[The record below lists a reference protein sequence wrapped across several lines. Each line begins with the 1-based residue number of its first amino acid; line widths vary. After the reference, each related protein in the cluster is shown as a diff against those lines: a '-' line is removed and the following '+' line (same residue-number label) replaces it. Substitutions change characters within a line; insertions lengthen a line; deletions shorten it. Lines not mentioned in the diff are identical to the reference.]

1 MKEKTKKEIL
11 VSVKKTYN
19 SIAEDFSETRK
30 MHWHEFEDFLK
41 YIKNNDTIVDLG
53 CGNGRLYHFLKDKR
67 KIKYL
72 GIDNSKKLLEEAKKI
87 GKKETAKLKASTSKL
102 KTSTSKFIEG
112 DLLKIPAR
120 SASTCVLACI
130 AAFHHLP
137 SPELREKSLKE
148 MHRILRKNGKLILT
162 VWNLLEQKKYKK
174 EVRKAVL
181 KWLTTL
187 GKYEK
192 RGLLIPWGDEKIPR
206 YYYAFKQKEIEK
218 LLKPHF
224 KIIEKK
230 VGKNLI
236 YICEKL

>member
-11 VSVKKTYN
+11 ISVKKTYN

-53 CGNGRLYHFLKDKR
+53 CGNGRLYSFIKGKR
-67 KIKYL
+67 KVKYI
-72 GIDNSKKLLEEAKKI
+72 GIDNSKKLITEAKKLTK
-87 GKKETAKLKASTSKL
+87 G
-102 KTSTSKFIEG
+102 KFIEG
-112 DLLKIPAR
+112 DLLKIPAKT
-120 SASTCVLACI
+120 ASTKVVACI

-137 SPELREKSLKE
+137 SKELREKSLKE
-148 MHRILRKNGKLILT
+148 MHRILEKNGKLILT
-162 VWNLLEQKKYKK
+162 VWNLLEQPKYKK
-174 EVRKAVL
+174 KVKEACF

-192 RGLLIPWGDEKIPR
+192 RGLQIPWGNKKIPR

-218 LLKPHF
+218 LLKKYF

-230 VGKNLI
+230 VDKNLI
-236 YICEKL
+236 YICEKV

>member
-11 VSVKKTYN
+11 ASVKKTYN

-41 YIKNNDTIVDLG
+41 YIKDNDSIVDLG

-72 GIDNSKKLLEEAKKI
+72 GIDNSKNLLKEAEKNI
-87 GKKETAKLKASTSKL
+87 KKEDIESKISNLKKSIP
-102 KTSTSKFIEG
+102 KFIEG

-120 SASTCVLACI
+120 SSSAKVLACI

-137 SPELREKSLKE
+137 SKELREKSLKE
-148 MHRILRKNGKLILT
+148 MHRVLQKNGKLLLT
-162 VWNLLEQKKYKK
+162 VWNLLKQPKYKD
-174 EVRKAVL
+174 EVKKAKMRWL
-181 KWLTTL
+181 KTL

-192 RGLLIPWGDEKIPR
+192 RGLLIPWGDKKIPR
-206 YYYAFKQKEIEK
+206 YYYTFKEKELEK
-218 LLKPHF
+218 LLKKYF

-230 VGKNLI
+230 VDKNLI

>member
-11 VSVKKTYN
+11 ASVKKTYN
-19 SIAEDFSETRK
+19 SIAKDFSKTRK
-30 MHWHEFEDFLK
+30 MGWDEFEEFLK
-41 YIKNNDTIVDLG
+41 YIKDNDSIVDLG
-53 CGNGRLYHFLKDKR
+53 CGNGRFYQFLKGKR
-67 KIKYL
+67 KVKYT
-72 GIDNSKKLLEEAKKI
+72 GIDNSKKLLEEARKIIKEAKKPQ
-87 GKKETAKLKASTSKL
+87 TSKP
-102 KTSTSKFIEG
+102 KFIEG
-112 DLLKIPAR
+112 DLLKIPAKP
-120 SASTCVLACI
+120 ASTKVVTCI

-137 SPELREKSLKE
+137 SSSLREKSLKE
-148 MHRILRKNGKLILT
+148 MHRILQKNGKLILT
-162 VWNLLEQKKYKK
+162 VWNLLEQPKYKK
-174 EVRKAVL
+174 AVTKAKI

-192 RGLLIPWGDEKIPR
+192 RGLLIPWGETKIPR

>member
-11 VSVKKTYN
+11 ISVKRTYN
-19 SIAEDFSETRK
+19 SIAEDFSKTRK
-30 MHWHEFEDFLK
+30 TGWQEFEEFLN
-41 YIKNNDTIVDLG
+41 YINDNDSIIDLG
-53 CGNGRLYHFLKDKR
+53 CGNGRFYQFLKNKR
-67 KIKYL
+67 KVKYI

-87 GKKETAKLKASTSKL
+87 VKKETTKLKASTSKL
-102 KTSTSKFIEG
+102 KTSSSKFIEG
-112 DLLKIPAR
+112 DLLKVPAQNA
-120 SASTCVLACI
+120 SAKVVACI

-137 SPELREKSLKE
+137 SKELREKSLKE
-148 MHRILRKNGKLILT
+148 MHRVLQKNGKLILT
-162 VWNLLEQKKYKK
+162 VWNLLEQPKYEKD
-174 EVRKAVL
+174 VTKAKI

-192 RGLLIPWGDEKIPR
+192 RGLSIPWGGEKIPR
-206 YYYAFKQKEIEK
+206 YYYAFKEKEIEK

-230 VGKNLI
+230 VGKNLT

>member
-11 VSVKKTYN
+11 ASVKKTYN

-41 YIKNNDTIVDLG
+41 YVKNNDTIIDLG
-53 CGNGRLYHFLKDKR
+53 CGNGRLFHFLKDKR

-72 GIDNSKKLLEEAKKI
+72 GIDNSEKLLEEAKK
-87 GKKETAKLKASTSKL
+87 LL
-102 KTSTSKFIEG
+102 PKTKFIEG
-112 DLLKIPAR
+112 DLLKVPAR
-120 SASTCVLACI
+120 NASAKIVACI

-137 SPELREKSLKE
+137 SKELREKSLKE
-148 MHRILRKNGKLILT
+148 MHRILEKNGKLLLT
-162 VWNLLEQKKYKK
+162 VWNLLAQPKYKE
-174 EVRKAVL
+174 EVKKASL
-181 KWLTTL
+181 RWFKTL

-206 YYYAFKQKEIEK
+206 YYYAFKEKEIEK
-218 LLKPHF
+218 LLKKYF
-224 KIIEKK
+224 KIIEKR
-230 VGKNLI
+230 VDKNLI

>member
-11 VSVKKTYN
+11 ASVKKTYN

-41 YIKNNDTIVDLG
+41 YIKNNDTVIDLG
-53 CGNGRLYHFLKDKR
+53 CGNGRLFHFLKDKR

-72 GIDNSKKLLEEAKKI
+72 GIDNSEKLLEEAKK
-87 GKKETAKLKASTSKL
+87 LL
-102 KTSTSKFIEG
+102 PKTRFIEG
-112 DLLKIPAR
+112 DLLKVPVKNA
-120 SASTCVLACI
+120 SAKVVACI

-137 SPELREKSLKE
+137 SKELREKSLKE
-148 MHRILRKNGKLILT
+148 MHRILEKNGKLLLT
-162 VWNLLEQKKYKK
+162 VWNLLAQPKYKE
-174 EVRKAVL
+174 EVKKASLRWL
-181 KWLTTL
+181 KTL

-206 YYYAFKQKEIEK
+206 YYYAFKEKEIEK
-218 LLKPHF
+218 LLKKYF
-224 KIIEKK
+224 KIIEKR
-230 VGKNLI
+230 VDKNLI